1 MLNVNHADVYTD
13 FNGLSKLKT
22 EAKKDSQEALK
33 EVAKQFESIF
43 LNMALKSMR
52 DAKLSDGI
60 MDSDQSQF
68 YQEMYDQQ
76 LAVHLSGNPG
86 VGLADLII
94 RQLSTDKK
102 TIDQEPLDLQA
113 YRNKPVIAP
122 QVKLPEKISDAVKQS
137 DKSANEIKQP
147 SEITEIKLKSSDSL
161 PITSVEQFVKQLWPY
176 AQQAANEIGVE
187 PKVLLAQAAL
197 ETGWGKSVI
206 DKADGKSSFNLFNI
220 KADKSWKGSKTSV
233 NTLEFVQ
240 GTAKKVRAGFRVY
253 DSYQQSFQDY
263 VQFLK
268 RNPRYG
274 EALKQTAD
282 PEAYVKGLQQAGYG
296 TDPKYADKIMHI
308 YNGKALTQYQP
319 TQIVASN

>member
-13 FNGLSKLKT
+13 FNGLAKLKT
-22 EAKKDSQEALK
+22 EAKTDSQEALK

-43 LNMALKSMR
+43 LNMTLKSMR

-60 MDSDQSQF
+60 FDSDQSQF

-86 VGLADLII
+86 VGLADLIV
-94 RQLSTDKK
+94 RQLSTDGQ
-102 TIDQEPLDLQA
+102 TVDREPLDLKA
-113 YRNKPVIAP
+113 YRNKP
-122 QVKLPEKISDAVKQS
+122 AVS
-137 DKSANEIKQP
+137 PGEIQP
-147 SEITEIKLKSSDSL
+147 GKTTDINLKSSKQL
-161 PITSVEQFVKQLWPY
+161 PIKSVEQFVKQLWPY

-197 ETGWGKSVI
+197 ETGWGKAVI

-220 KADKSWKGSKTSV
+220 KADKSWQGSKTSV
-233 NTLEFVQ
+233 NTLEFEQ

-268 RNPRYG
+268 SNPRYG

-282 PEAYVKGLQQAGYG
+282 PEAYVKGLQQAGYA
-296 TDPKYADKIMHI
+296 TDPKYAEKIMHI
-308 YNGKALTQYQP
+308 FNGEALGQYKP
-319 TQIVASN
+319 EQILVRN

>member
-1 MLNVNHADVYTD
+1 MLNINHADVYTD

-68 YQEMYDQQ
+68 FQEMYDQQ

-86 VGLADLII
+86 VGLADLIV
-94 RQLSTDKK
+94 RQLSTDKNS
-102 TIDQEPLDLQA
+102 IDQEILDLQA
-113 YRNKPVIAP
+113 YRNKPVFSP
-122 QVKLPEKISDAVKQS
+122 PVKQPEKISAVANQPE
-137 DKSANEIKQP
+137 KSVNQFNLP
-147 SEITEIKLKSSDSL
+147 SEITEIKLKSSDLL

-176 AQQAANEIGVE
+176 AKQAANEIGVE

-268 RNPRYG
+268 SNPRYG

-282 PEAYVKGLQQAGYG
+282 PEAYVKGLQQAGYA

-308 YNGKALTQYQP
+308 YNGKALTQNQP
-319 TQIVASN
+319 AQIVASN

>member
-13 FNGLSKLKT
+13 FNGLAKLKT

-43 LNMALKSMR
+43 LNMTLKSMR

-60 MDSDQSQF
+60 FDSDQSQF
-68 YQEMYDQQ
+68 YMEMYDQQ

-86 VGLADLII
+86 VGLADLIV
-94 RQLSTDKK
+94 RQLSTDKQ
-102 TIDQEPLDLQA
+102 TAAQEPQDLQA
-113 YRNKPVIAP
+113 YRNKPVHI
-122 QVKLPEKISDAVKQS
+122 PEVKQL
-137 DKSANEIKQP
+137 DKTTDIILKY
-147 SEITEIKLKSSDSL
+147 SEQQ
-161 PITSVEQFVKQLWPY
+161 PITSVEQFVKQLWPH

-197 ETGWGKSVI
+197 ETGWGKAVI
-206 DKADGKSSFNLFNI
+206 DKTDGQSSFNLFNI
-220 KADKSWKGSKTSV
+220 KADKSWKGPKTSV
-233 NTLEFVQ
+233 DTLEFEQ

-268 RNPRYG
+268 SNPRYG
-274 EALKQTAD
+274 EALKQTAN
-282 PEAYVKGLQQAGYG
+282 PEAYVKGLQQAGYA
-296 TDPKYADKIMHI
+296 TDPKYAEKIMHI
-308 YNGKALTQYQP
+308 FNGEALAHYKP
-319 TQIVASN
+319 GQILASN

>member
-43 LNMALKSMR
+43 LNMTLKSMR

-60 MDSDQSQF
+60 LDSDQSQF
-68 YQEMYDQQ
+68 FQEMYDQQ

-86 VGLADLII
+86 VGLADLIV
-94 RQLSTDKK
+94 RQLSTDKQ
-102 TIDQEPLDLQA
+102 TADQEPLDLQA
-113 YRNKPVIAP
+113 YRNKPVISSQA
-122 QVKLPEKISDAVKQS
+122 
-137 DKSANEIKQP
+137 KQP
-147 SEITEIKLKSSDSL
+147 DKTADIKLKSSEL
-161 PITSVEQFVKQLWPY
+161 WPITSVEQFVKQLWPH

-206 DKADGKSSFNLFNI
+206 DKADGQSSFNLFNI
-220 KADKSWKGSKTSV
+220 KADKSWQGSKTSV
-233 NTLEFVQ
+233 NTLEFDQ

-268 RNPRYG
+268 SNPRYG

-282 PEAYVKGLQQAGYG
+282 PEAYVKGLQQAGYA
-296 TDPKYADKIMHI
+296 TDPKYAEKIMHI
-308 YNGKALTQYQP
+308 YNGKVLAQYQP
-319 TQIVASN
+319 AQIMASN